1 MTDFLKTLRL
11 VLRAPREAD
20 LPMLASLLNNWRIS
34 KNLGRVPH
42 PYGLDDALR
51 WHAFL
56 RTLDVRSRM
65 FAITLDDAI
74 IGVIGY
80 EADKRAEAAEIG
92 YWLAEQFWGR
102 GLIREAAC
110 ATLSHA
116 FMNAKHDRLVAC
128 YQYGNEGS
136 RRVLLGLGF
145 RHIGRGRSFS
155 AAQRCAVDVA
165 WLELTR
171 KEWLRDQQREAR

>member
-1 MTDFLKTLRL
+1 
-11 VLRAPREAD
+11 
-20 LPMLASLLNNWRIS
+20 MLT
-34 KNLGRVPH
+34 NLGRVPH

-80 EADKRAEAAEIG
+80 ETDRSAEAAEFG
-92 YWLAEQFWGR
+92 YWLAEQFWGK
-102 GLIREAAC
+102 GFMQEAAR

-116 FMNAKHDRLVAC
+116 FATTKHDRLTAR

-136 RRVLLGLGF
+136 RRVLVNLGF
-145 RHIGRGRSFS
+145 RHIGHSRSLS
-155 AAQRCAVDVA
+155 AAQRRAVDVA

-171 KEWLRDQQREAR
+171 KEWLRERQGEAR